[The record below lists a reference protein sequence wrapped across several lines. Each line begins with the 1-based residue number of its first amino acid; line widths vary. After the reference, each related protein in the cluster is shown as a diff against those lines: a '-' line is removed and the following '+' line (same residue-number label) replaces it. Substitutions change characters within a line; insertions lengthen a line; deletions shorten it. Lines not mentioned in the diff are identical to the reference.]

1 MRKRTR
7 EEQQKDD
14 IRVLIE
20 EAKIR
25 NGLNEGELSR
35 CLGISTTTLS
45 AHKRDPGGI
54 TFNKLLILLELSGR
68 DYQIIKGGKTNGG

>member
-1 MRKRTR
+1 MKKKTPDQR
-7 EEQQKDD
+7 QKDD

-35 CLGISTTTLS
+35 CMGISTTTLS
-45 AHKRDPGGI
+45 ERKKDPGGI
-54 TFNKLLILLELSGR
+54 TIDKLFILLELT
-68 DYQIIKGGKTNGG
+68 GKEIRYVERA